1 MGSPQDVTE
10 QAARLTGRLAYH
22 DHNKAALRDAG
33 AITALLKILRVAKT
47 PPKLQETVAQALTIL
62 AVSNEVNQDFIRCAP
77 SACRACSTT
86 GIRCMFMMH
95 FTCAHRWIKTV
106 QPA

>member
-1 MGSPQDVTE
+1 MQVQKVGEAVQRSVERGQPWQILMSQTIF
-10 QAARLTGRLAYH
+10 ARVNA
-22 DHNKAALRDAG
+22 
-33 AITALLKILRVAKT
+33 
-47 PPKLQETVAQALTIL
+47 PKLQETVAQALTIL